1 MAHQSSLRVVFA
13 MVSLGLVTACHLATE
28 PPITDGTTF
37 VLDNINGARLPAA
50 SGSSTSAQM
59 VVADTLVFLASEG
72 KGSGRFERLET
83 ESGGPYTAEYR
94 YGGSYA
100 WRDGLL
106 SMAWGTCPL
115 NHLCSVYGVPATGRW
130 FGPGALTVT
139 YGTSG
144 SYHRTY
150 RRVN

>member
-13 MVSLGLVTACHLATE
+13 MASLGFVAACHVATE
-28 PPITDGTTF
+28 PPITDGTAF
-37 VLDNINGARLPAA
+37 VLDNINGARLPAG
-50 SGSSTSAQM
+50 SGSSASGEI
-59 VVADTLVFLASEG
+59 VIADTLVFLASEG

-83 ESGGPYTAEYR
+83 VSGPDTAEYR
-94 YGGSYA
+94 YGGSYD

-106 SMAWGTCPL
+106 SMSWGTCPL
-115 NHLCSVYGVPATGRW
+115 YHFCSVYGVSATGR
-130 FGPGALTVT
+130 FGPGTLTIT
-139 YGTSG
+139 YHTGG

>member
-1 MAHQSSLRVVFA
+1 MPHQSSLRVVFA
-13 MVSLGLVTACHLATE
+13 MVSLGLVTACHVATE

-50 SGSSTSAQM
+50 SGSSTSAQK

-83 ESGGPYTAEYR
+83 VTGPYTAEYW

-115 NHLCSVYGVPATGRW
+115 NHLCSVYGVRW
-130 FGPGALTVT
+130 FGPGTLTVT